1 MYENGKFT
9 EEISE
14 QYYDEQAGEFLADRY
29 IVNLPKC
36 EMMELMVTNAKN
48 VVLPFLLQN

>member
-1 MYENGKFT
+1 MYENGKF

-29 IVNLPKC
+29 IVELAQNV

>member
-14 QYYDEQAGEFLADRY
+14 QYYDEQVGEFLADRY
-29 IVNLPKC
+29 IVELAQNV
-36 EMMELMVTNAKN
+36 EMMELMVTNAKKKWFY
-48 VVLPFLLQN
+48 PFSF